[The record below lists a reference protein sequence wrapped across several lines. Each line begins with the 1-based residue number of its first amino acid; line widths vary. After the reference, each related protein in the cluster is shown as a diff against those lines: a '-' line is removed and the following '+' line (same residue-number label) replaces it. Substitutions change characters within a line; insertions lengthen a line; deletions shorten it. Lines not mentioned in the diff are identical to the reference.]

1 MAARKTVQSVEP
13 NIADLVNG
21 WLKSYQLDY
30 KLEQESLNAE
40 IDKALNDYFSKN
52 GGAGGNR
59 PDVKLLLMDSKLD
72 KYPILI
78 EYKGYKDKLIKLD
91 ADGRVENRTAKNE
104 PNYKNINA
112 YAVNGAVHYAN
123 AILHHTSYTD
133 IIAIGVTGSKN
144 ECGELE
150 YSIGVYYVSKK
161 NLGVGQKVDE
171 YTDLSFLK
179 KENFDS
185 LHKTPFV
192 EMVGLRRTRAFSHT
206 ALPCGTR
213 RKETAA
219 EPSRLAWR
227 RFPRPRE
234 MPGPYK
240 VGRAF
245 SRAVVRAV

>member
-123 AILHHTSYTD
+123 AILHHQIS
-133 IIAIGVTGSKN
+133 
-144 ECGELE
+144 
-150 YSIGVYYVSKK
+150 
-161 NLGVGQKVDE
+161 
-171 YTDLSFLK
+171 
-179 KENFDS
+179 
-185 LHKTPFV
+185 
-192 EMVGLRRTRAFSHT
+192 
-206 ALPCGTR
+206 
-213 RKETAA
+213 
-219 EPSRLAWR
+219 
-227 RFPRPRE
+227 
-234 MPGPYK
+234 
-240 VGRAF
+240 
-245 SRAVVRAV
+245 

>member
-133 IIAIGVTGSKN
+133 
-144 ECGELE
+144 
-150 YSIGVYYVSKK
+150 
-161 NLGVGQKVDE
+161 
-171 YTDLSFLK
+171 
-179 KENFDS
+179 
-185 LHKTPFV
+185 
-192 EMVGLRRTRAFSHT
+192 MV
-206 ALPCGTR
+206 CV
-213 RKETAA
+213 K
-219 EPSRLAWR
+219 
-227 RFPRPRE
+227 
-234 MPGPYK
+234 
-240 VGRAF
+240 
-245 SRAVVRAV
+245 